1 MLKENSQTNG
11 LQHIVE
17 VAKYF
22 IACIED
28 KNSGAACTL
37 LNLII
42 SLCLLQT
49 VKRIRKKKHERQNA
63 KRFFVWIHS
72 QFKRKF

>member
-49 VKRIRKKKHERQNA
+49 VKRIRKKKTRTA
-63 KRFFVWIHS
+63 KREEIFRLDSFSI
-72 QFKRKF
+72 QT